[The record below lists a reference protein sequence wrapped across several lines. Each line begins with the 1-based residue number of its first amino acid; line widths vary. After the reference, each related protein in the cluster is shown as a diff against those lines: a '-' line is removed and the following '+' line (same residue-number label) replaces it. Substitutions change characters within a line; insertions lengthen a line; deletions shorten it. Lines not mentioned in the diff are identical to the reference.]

1 MAQRRER
8 SVPVH
13 TMTENCGGRYLGT
26 SERKWTLAEEA
37 HGVGLSL
44 LNSIG
49 DKLLQVL
56 HNECETSEVVAEMLY
71 ALKAEA
77 YELHKVGVIAEQ
89 RKILMKRLKE
99 TANRDVLDIDV
110 AKLQESY
117 EKGVSDIRAH
127 TDGIRPDNPRYTHNE
142 FNEINKILQVV
153 TNQDDNDDD
162 VQEDITATQQQ
173 KRRCPILSSALVQPY
188 KSIKCG
194 HVYSLPGI
202 IQLMSQ
208 VNGRANMA
216 NRIKTLDD
224 IPAGWSCRCPVA
236 GCQQQVRR
244 EFLRRDYMTE
254 QTQRELLET
263 ETPGRGRDS
272 MGVDVEDLVTPGSNR
287 RESMGVDL
295 EIE

>member
-1 MAQRRER
+1 
-8 SVPVH
+8 
-13 TMTENCGGRYLGT
+13 MTENCGGRYLGT
-26 SERKWTLAEEA
+26 SERKWALADEA

-56 HNECETSEVVAEMLY
+56 NNECETPEIIAPMLH

-89 RKILMKRLKE
+89 RKSLMKHLKQSV
-99 TANRDVLDIDV
+99 NRGDALDIDTD
-110 AKLQESY
+110 KLQQAY
-117 EKGVSDIRAH
+117 ENGVNEIQAH
-127 TDGIRPDNPRYTHNE
+127 TNQIRPDNPHYRHNE
-142 FNEINKILQVV
+142 FNEINKILQAV
-153 TNQDDNDDD
+153 TNQGSNDDD
-162 VQEDITATQQQ
+162 EVQEDITATQQQ
-173 KRRCPILSSALVQPY
+173 KRRCPILNSALTQPH

-194 HVYSLPGI
+194 HIYSLAGI

-208 VNGRANMA
+208 VNGRGANMA
-216 NRIKTLDD
+216 NRIKTLDE
-224 IPAGWSCRCPVA
+224 IPASWSCRCPVA
-236 GCQQQVRR
+236 GCQQQVGR

-263 ETPGRGRDS
+263 ETPGRNGRDS
-272 MGVDVEDLVTPGSNR
+272 MAVDVEDMVTPSTTSR

>member
-1 MAQRRER
+1 M
-8 SVPVH
+8 
-13 TMTENCGGRYLGT
+13 GT
-26 SERKWTLAEEA
+26 SERKWALADEA

-56 HNECETSEVVAEMLY
+56 NNECETPQVVANMLQ

-77 YELHKVGVIAEQ
+77 YELHKVGVIAEH
-89 RKILMKRLKE
+89 RKSLMKHLKQ
-99 TANRDVLDIDV
+99 TANRDVLDIDIT
-110 AKLQESY
+110 KLQEAY
-117 EKGVSDIRAH
+117 EKGVNDIQTQ
-127 TDGIRPDNPRYTHNE
+127 TDQIRPDNPRYTHNE
-142 FNEINKILQVV
+142 FNEINKLLQVV

-173 KRRCPILSSALVQPY
+173 KRRCPILNSALTQPH

-194 HVYSLPGI
+194 HVYSLAGI

-208 VNGRANMA
+208 VNGRGHMA
-216 NRIKTLDD
+216 NRIKTLDE
-224 IPAGWSCRCPVA
+224 IPADWSCRCPVA

-263 ETPGRGRDS
+263 EAPGQGRDS
-272 MGVDVEDLVTPGSNR
+272 MAVDIEDMATPSNSR